1 MNDIYVIGD
10 VHGHYNELVK
20 LINKLPNKFDSKICF
35 VGDLIDRGPDSKKVV
50 DLVKKYNYDCV
61 LGNHE
66 QMCIEHAGNPYNYV
80 GGYGQSPLNNF
91 GYNGGVSTLDSY
103 GNLEL
108 LQNNIETFFLE
119 LPIFKHYP
127 IKNKDGKSLIVTHSC
142 CLNYIND
149 IEDFDNI
156 DSLDIEDIIWNRDAQ
171 NGYNY
176 IKESKEYFNVF
187 GHTITSE
194 VIINN
199 KFASI
204 ETGIA
209 AKNRGGKLTCLAFP
223 SMKIYQV

>member
-1 MNDIYVIGD
+1 MNEEIYIIGD
-10 VHGHYNELVK
+10 VHGHYNELIE
-20 LINKLPNKFDSKICF
+20 LINKLPNKFKSKICF

-50 DLVKKYNYDCV
+50 DLVKANNYDCV

-66 QMCIEHAGNPYNYV
+66 QMCIEFRGNPYNMI
-80 GGYGQSPLNNF
+80 GGYGQSSLNPF
-91 GYNGGVSTLDSY
+91 GSNGGVSTLESY

-108 LQNNIETFFLE
+108 LQNDIETFFVK

-149 IEDFDNI
+149 IKGFENFDHI
-156 DSLDIEDIIWNRDAQ
+156 DIDDIIWNRDIQ
-171 NGYNY
+171 YINR
-176 IKESKEYFNVF
+176 IKESPIYFNVF
-187 GHTITSE
+187 GHTITKE

-209 AKNRGGKLTCLAFP
+209 AKEKGGKLTCLAFP
-223 SMKIYQV
+223 SMKIYQH